1 MKTTKQ
7 KLVDTVGCGLGLWV
21 IGFALGMMLFP
32 FVPVA
37 RLGWIIVPVMAVV
50 SVLLAFRRLRGSQ
63 ESSTYFVIVGAVW
76 LLIAV
81 MLDDIFLVRAFLV
94 QGYYDLD
101 VFIYYALMLVVPIA
115 VGLKYGQQRNIIL
128 PRS

>member
-1 MKTTKQ
+1 
-7 KLVDTVGCGLGLWV
+7 
-21 IGFALGMMLFP
+21 MMLFA

-37 RLGWIIVPVMAVV
+37 RLGWIIMPVMAVV
-50 SVLLAFRRLRGSQ
+50 SVLAAFRRIRGSQ
-63 ESSTYFVIVGAVW
+63 ESPTYFVIVGAVW

-115 VGLKYGQQRNIIL
+115 VGLKYGRQRSVIL
-128 PRS
+128 PRP